1 MDFVILEEGP
11 IKILDE
17 NDWNRIIKSKKINDI
32 PMRDLYRSLEFGIP
46 FTMYYIFII
55 FRRKDVWLLL
65 ADI

>member
-11 IKILDE
+11 MKILDE
-17 NDWNRIIKSKKINDI
+17 NDWNRIIKSRKINDI
-32 PMRDLYRSLEFGIP
+32 PVSDLYRSLEFGIP
-46 FTMYYIFII
+46 FTVYNIISI